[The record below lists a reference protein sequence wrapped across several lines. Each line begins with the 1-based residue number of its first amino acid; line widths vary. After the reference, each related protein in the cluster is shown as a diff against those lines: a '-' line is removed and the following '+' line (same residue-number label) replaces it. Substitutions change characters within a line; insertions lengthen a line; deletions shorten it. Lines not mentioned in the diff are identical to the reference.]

1 MKCFGLLVANFGHNM
16 SFAPITITLLGTGTS
31 SGVPMIACPCE
42 VCHSAD
48 QKDKRLRSSILVQ
61 SATTTLVVDA
71 GPDFRYQMLRANVTR
86 LDAILFTHPHKDHV
100 AGLDDVRAFNFF
112 SGKPMNVYAN
122 ELTQEVIIREFPYA
136 FTENKFPGLPEINL
150 HSIDMEPFLVG
161 DITVIPILVWHLKMP
176 VLAFRFGNF
185 TYVTDANRIETA
197 EKEKIKGSDKFVIN
211 ALRKEKHIS
220 HFSLD
225 EALDLIHELQIPQ
238 TWITHI
244 SHQMGKHE
252 TVSKEL
258 PEGIALAYDGLT
270 IKL

>member
-1 MKCFGLLVANFGHNM
+1 M
-16 SFAPITITLLGTGTS
+16 SYPSLTITFLGTGTS

-48 QKDKRLRSSILVQ
+48 PKDKRLRCSILVQ
-61 SATTTLVVDA
+61 SANTTLVVDT
-71 GPDFRYQMLRANVTR
+71 GPDFRYQMLRAGVTH

-112 SGKPMNVYAN
+112 SGRSMNVYAN

-136 FTENKFPGLPEINL
+136 FTENKYPGLPEIDL
-150 HSIDMEPFLVG
+150 HSIDMDPFMVG
-161 DITVIPILVWHLKMP
+161 DIPVTPVLVWHLKMP
-176 VLAFRFGNF
+176 VLAFRFGSF
-185 TYVTDANRIETA
+185 TYITDANKIDAA
-197 EKEKIKGSDKFVIN
+197 EKEKIKGSEVLVLN

-220 HFSLD
+220 HFSLG
-225 EALDLIHELQIPQ
+225 EAIDLAKELQVPQ
-238 TWITHI
+238 TYITHL

-252 TVSKEL
+252 DVVRLL
-258 PEGIALAYDGLT
+258 PEGVSLSYDALT